1 MTSVLTEREFAAVL
15 FDNDGTL
22 TDSTEAVNRSWSM
35 WARELGL
42 DPARL
47 RGYHGVPAAAIVN
60 ELVPPE
66 GREKALSR
74 IEEIEQA
81 DTDGVIALPGALSA
95 LQAVGSLGAIV
106 TSATQPLASARLAAA
121 GLPTPGVMVT
131 ADDITHGKPDP
142 QPFLRGAEA
151 MGVSPSQCLVVEDAP
166 SGVAAARA
174 AGCAV
179 LAVVS
184 TTAEEDLDADLIV
197 PDLSHVGFT
206 VTGDRIRVSVR

>member
-22 TDSTEAVNRSWSM
+22 TDSTEAVNRSWST

-66 GREKALSR
+66 GRAKALSR